1 VGHVVDREGM
11 RIAYKFTEGKR
22 DG

>member
-1 VGHVVDREGM
+1 M